1 MDKSVPA
8 GAAILLAFIAKPESG
23 GDYDAIFGHHERT
36 LGVHVTQMTIHD
48 LLTAQ
53 IGWGRAWGSGA
64 AGAYQMMQPTL
75 AGAIHAMRL
84 SGSELFTP
92 DLQDR
97 IGFWLM
103 QRRGYNAFR
112 AKSLGLMSFGKAL
125 AEEWAS
131 MPVLAATQGAHRP
144 IARGQSYYAGDDLN
158 KALVTADAFETALF
172 QSLNAL
178 T

>member
-1 MDKSVPA
+1 MNSTVPA
-8 GAAILLAFIAKPESG
+8 GAALLLDFIAQPESG
-23 GDYDAIFGHHERT
+23 GDYAVIFGHHQRGLPKPITAMT
-36 LGVHVTQMTIHD
+36 LD
-48 LLTAQ
+48 ELLTAQ
-53 IGWGRAWGSGA
+53 IGWGREWGSGA
-64 AGAYQMMQPTL
+64 AGRYQMMQSTL